1 MAGIKLNK
9 GLQPFDLYFED
20 IDKHETIYFNPSDS
34 DLVSRLAKSVENI
47 KNLLIDFKTNPDDDA
62 YKIVEKIDE
71 TEKTICNEI
80 DYGFGNKVS
89 DTVFK
94 HCGVMSV
101 VNGEF
106 YILTFFDAI
115 LPEIKKMSG
124 GLQRQ
129 ASSNTQ
135 KYINKWRKK

>member
-9 GLQPFDLYFED
+9 GLQPFDIYFED
-20 IDKHETIYFNPSDS
+20 IDEHETIYFNPSDS
-34 DLVSRLAKSVENI
+34 DLIPRLSKSMENI
-47 KNLLIDFKTNPDDDA
+47 KKILMNFKTDPNDDA

-71 TEKTICNEI
+71 TENTICNEI

-89 DTVFK
+89 DIVFK

-101 VNGEF
+101 ANGEF
-106 YILTFFDAI
+106 YILSFFNAI

-124 GLQRQ
+124 GLQKQ
-129 ASSNTQ
+129 ASSNAE
-135 KYINKWRKK
+135 KYIKKWGKK